1 MPISKAHTYNNL
13 NLKTMAKFKFL
24 ILLIIS
30 ATLAACNQSVADPK
44 TVADKYWQY
53 LQTGNMI
60 EAEKLLSTNSLSI
73 FSEHTS
79 RISSHTKLENSEAK
93 TLVNTTITSLNPETG
108 YSFTEKF
115 STVLVLQNGQWK
127 IDISQSPIPS
137 TAAATATAQ
146 EEKIQQLTEELSD
159 SMQENIE
166 SIDNAMSEGM
176 QMLNDALRDGSK
188 EMGNSLLQL
197 MNELNSTMQESIDK
211 MKQRHE
217 QQRQEQK
224 QQHRQPSQPD
234 PRQGEGMI

>member
-1 MPISKAHTYNNL
+1 MPISKAHTYNNH

-53 LQTGNMI
+53 LQTGNMT

-127 IDISQSPIPS
+127 IDISQSPIPP
-137 TAAATATAQ
+137 TATAQ

-176 QMLNDALRDGSK
+176 QMLNDVLRDGSK

-217 QQRQEQK
+217 QQRQEQE